1 MIQERRK
8 QGTEMWISKK
18 RLEGI
23 EKKIADLEGEQ
34 LSIRNYVKEAIKSD
48 EDLIEIVKNLRAELS
63 SSKSLTQMLQR
74 RRR

>member
-1 MIQERRK
+1 
-8 QGTEMWISKK
+8 MWISKK